1 MWAPFKFYTDTAK
14 KVENTWKHGST
25 RLKYALEKLQIDSM

>member
-1 MWAPFKFYTDTAK
+1 MWAPFKFYSETAK
-14 KVENTWKHGST
+14 KVENARKHGST